1 MPCTHRS
8 SFPTLSPPGACAITS
23 SFLLCASHSFPSSLA
38 APLRLRNGF
47 TSTFLF
53 FFALL
58 GDSVLNHHCNL
69 LHLSL
74 LLVFFF
80 SFPPPST
87 ADPFDSADVAG
98 SASDARRRYQNT
110 KKKPVMCMSHVA
122 AAFSIPRFSAWCILR
137 ARLCVECMRKKEKYK
152 T

>member
-1 MPCTHRS
+1 MYPPLFLPHSLS
-8 SFPTLSPPGACAITS
+8 SGRMRDHIQLSVVCVSLFSILSCCASSPPQRFHFYF
-23 SFLLCASHSFPSSLA
+23 SFLFCSTGRFRSQSSLQFA
-38 APLRLRNGF
+38 APL
-47 TSTFLF
+47 SP
-53 FFALL
+53 
-58 GDSVLNHHCNL
+58 
-69 LHLSL
+69 
-74 LLVFFF
+74 LVFFF
-80 SFPPPST
+80 SFSPPST